1 MADEEKGATD
11 TEQQRKLAQALQL
24 QLSLADGAPAE
35 PVSAEEAYMAAD
47 YGPLETANRM
57 MAQTLDTLILDY
69 LPDKWKNK
77 LADIG
82 IGFPAG
88 YEMPGKAGA
97 AAKMI
102 GTAVPFIAGPVVAGR
117 QLAQET
123 ARTLAR
129 PGGARK
135 LLEDMYRTSV
145 QAPKTFYGSEI
156 AAAGAAGAAPPSAGG
171 VTGVGSAAGA
181 DCAAG
186 VALGAGS
193 VIFFLLD

>member
-11 TEQQRKLAQALQL
+11 TEQQQRDLALALQL
-24 QLSLADGAPAE
+24 QLSLGEGAPAE
-35 PVSAEEAYMAAD
+35 PVSAEEAYMAAN

-102 GTAVPFIAGPVVAGR
+102 GYRRPVRCGAQFLRAGN
-117 QLAQET
+117 
-123 ARTLAR
+123 
-129 PGGARK
+129 
-135 LLEDMYRTSV
+135 
-145 QAPKTFYGSEI
+145 
-156 AAAGAAGAAPPSAGG
+156 
-171 VTGVGSAAGA
+171 
-181 DCAAG
+181 
-186 VALGAGS
+186 
-193 VIFFLLD
+193 